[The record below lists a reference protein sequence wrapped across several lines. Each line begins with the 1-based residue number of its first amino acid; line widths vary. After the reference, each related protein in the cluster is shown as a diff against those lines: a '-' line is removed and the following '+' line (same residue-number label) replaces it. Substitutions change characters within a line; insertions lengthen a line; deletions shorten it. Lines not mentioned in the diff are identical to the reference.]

1 MKSKMLTG
9 AALEVNIHDDN
20 ADVGDKKDCD
30 DGKNYRGAIVNE
42 VLGFLSSVGG

>member
-20 ADVGDKKDCD
+20 ADVSDKKDCD
-30 DGKNYRGAIVNE
+30 GGKNDRAAVVN
-42 VLGFLSSVGG
+42 

>member
-20 ADVGDKKDCD
+20 ADVSDKKDCD
-30 DGKNYRGAIVNE
+30 GGKNDRAV
-42 VLGFLSSVGG
+42 VWSVR